1 MADTPYWQTHPGF
14 DDKFDECVTDED
26 TDEFCIDVFDVKG
39 YDMRMM
45 ALEEFGVS

>member
-1 MADTPYWQTHPGF
+1 MADTPYWQTPPRF

-26 TDEFCIDVFDVKG
+26 IDEFCIDVFDVMG